1 MGNMKYRGHQLGRPF
16 RYLYLRFIRLRGTA
30 EEVARGM
37 ALGVFIGL
45 TPTMGIQMPIAF
57 FFAMLLKEN
66 KIAAIIGVWISNP
79 MTAIPIYTYNFKIG
93 KYLLGTPDIKM
104 PDFSSLNEVMVLGH
118 DLILPLTIGSLI
130 AGAFSATV
138 AYFITLKAYAVVQ
151 MERKILAKMRAKK
164 KAKKEASIEIE
175 KNIIEEKKD
184 K

>member
-1 MGNMKYRGHQLGRPF
+1 MGDMKYRGHQLGRPF

-30 EEVARGM
+30 EDVARGM
-37 ALGVFIGL
+37 ALGVFIGI

-66 KIAAIIGVWISNP
+66 KIAALIGVWISNP

-104 PDFSSLNEVMVLGH
+104 PDFSSLSDIMALGH
-118 DLILPLTIGSLI
+118 DLILPLTLGSLI
-130 AGAFSATV
+130 AGFFSAII
-138 AYFITLKAYAVVQ
+138 AYFVTLKAYAVVQ
-151 MERKILAKMRAKK
+151 MEREMLAKMRAKNRL
-164 KAKKEASIEIE
+164 KKEMALKAE
-175 KNIIEEKKD
+175 KNRLEGKED